1 MSKEFLEAA
10 ARLRERLAADGIELH
25 ACTVCRGLDD
35 HAHDHSADSL
45 AAVVV
50 PDDPTST
57 ELALV
62 EQLTLA
68 DAAAAAALESMREL
82 VQLLDQLGGYRS
94 VTSSAAIEACRSKT
108 PCLGRSCCS
117 TSTAW
122 SGE

>member
-68 DAAAAAALESMREL
+68 DAAAAALESMREL

-94 VTSSAAIEACRSKT
+94 VPQQNTVSRAQLLLDEHGVEWRV
-108 PCLGRSCCS
+108 RR
-117 TSTAW
+117 
-122 SGE
+122 